1 MKKVGI
7 IGASGFAGEELVKF
21 LNLHNASSLI
31 AVSSRELKGQNISN
45 FVEGTN
51 LTFVDPDDDIFFQCD
66 VIFFATPHGVSMEK
80 AKYYLENGIKV
91 IDLSADFRLKNPET
105 WKKWY
110 GTEHTDLEN
119 LEESVYGLTELNAKK
134 IRDAKLIAVPG
145 CYPTASILGLAP
157 LMTSGSNIDSITI
170 DAATFRTQLVAQKA
184 LTGNPVVSI
193 GVYQGMYT
201 QFETYVRTYFGYFGG
216 FASLFT
222 NSTNFDISTNFDVS
236 GMYDLLTAS
245 GETAVDG
252 ALISDLSGSV
262 TISNITELL
271 RYAVDTNL
279 FSNRDPSGESHND
292 SDASFGIGV
301 GNFGIRD
308 GFIADDLIFLREG
321 TTIILK
327 LDIAQEAYLPINNL
341 NQGSTN
347 TFLSALGTSQ
357 SNNFVQTT
365 SSADLAN
372 NFTMSTTASL
382 NNITRTLKAP
392 LLLRL
397 ANLSGADSNGRGNG
411 LAFGTSS

>member
-105 WKKWY
+105 WKEWY

-157 LMTSGSNIDSITI
+157 LMTSGSYIDSITI
-170 DAATFRTQLVAQKA
+170 DAKSGISGAGRSKVDNNLREEIKENFRAYATSGHRHLPEIKQTLVDIYENELSINFLPHLIPAMRGIYATIYVNFVDNTKDDFVDIY
-184 LTGNPVVSI
+184 NIFYKDSPNVSI
-193 GVYQGMYT
+193 MP
-201 QFETYVRTYFGYFGG
+201 E
-216 FASLFT
+216 
-222 NSTNFDISTNFDVS
+222 
-236 GMYDLLTAS
+236 
-245 GETAVDG
+245 GE
-252 ALISDLSGSV
+252 IP
-262 TISNITELL
+262 E
-271 RYAVDTNL
+271 
-279 FSNRDPSGESHND
+279 
-292 SDASFGIGV
+292 
-301 GNFGIRD
+301 
-308 GFIADDLIFLREG
+308 
-321 TTIILK
+321 ILK
-327 LDIAQEAYLPINNL
+327 VTHTNNCQIGLYPSAIDNQIVIISAIDNLVKGAAGQAMECYNLMCGYKQTEGLIN
-341 NQGSTN
+341 G
-347 TFLSALGTSQ
+347 
-357 SNNFVQTT
+357 
-365 SSADLAN
+365 
-372 NFTMSTTASL
+372 
-382 NNITRTLKAP
+382 
-392 LLLRL
+392 
-397 ANLSGADSNGRGNG
+397 
-411 LAFGTSS
+411 